1 MNVLYSM
8 NFGDNTHGAVKRL
21 NELGWADYLVQIHS
35 SGFNSIIV
43 LRLPA
48 DVLKAAQDLKR
59 VW

>member
-1 MNVLYSM
+1 M